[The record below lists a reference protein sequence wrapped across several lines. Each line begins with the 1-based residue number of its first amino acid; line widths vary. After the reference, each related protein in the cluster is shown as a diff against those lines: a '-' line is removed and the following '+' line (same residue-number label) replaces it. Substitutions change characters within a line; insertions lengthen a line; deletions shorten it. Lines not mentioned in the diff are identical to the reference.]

1 MRITFTR
8 VDHTLPLFCENIGY
22 DWQQEHVLRP
32 NGYYFFHWIQSESGT
47 GTVKIDG
54 NTFSL
59 EPNQGLLIRSNV
71 PHEYYASASQQKWQT
86 QFFVF
91 SGTIANELMAFV
103 GLKKYIYI
111 SKLSPELSSFIVNNF
126 KTFSQDD
133 LKSALK
139 QSAAIY
145 RFIMLIKQDSSSTAN
160 SFEMETIIDPIAQF
174 ISNHYSTEITN
185 EQLSSMTGYSIS
197 YQNRVF
203 AGHYGITSLK
213 YLNEYRL
220 RQAKSLLMIHPDWQ
234 IQRIGEAVGFTDI
247 SRFIHQF
254 KKLNGMTPLQFR
266 KML

>member
-22 DWQQEHVLRP
+22 DWQQEHVQRP
-32 NGYYFFHWIQSESGT
+32 NGYYFFHWIQSEIGT
-47 GTVKIDG
+47 GIVKID
-54 NTFSL
+54 NDAFSL
-59 EPNQGLLIRSNV
+59 NPNQGLLIRSNV
-71 PHEYYASASQQKWQT
+71 PHEYYASGPDPKWQT

-111 SKLSPELSSFIVNNF
+111 PKLSPELSSFIINNF

-145 RFIMLIKQDSSSTAN
+145 RFIMLIKQDSSSTPN
-160 SFEMETIIDPIAQF
+160 SFEMETIINPIAQY
-174 ISNHYSTEITN
+174 INEHYSTEITN
-185 EQLSSMTGYSIS
+185 KHLSSITGYSIS

-203 AGHYGITSLK
+203 AAHYGITPLK
-213 YLNEYRL
+213 YLTEYRL
-220 RQAKSLLMIHPDWQ
+220 RQAKSLLMIHPD
-234 IQRIGEAVGFTDI
+234 
-247 SRFIHQF
+247 
-254 KKLNGMTPLQFR
+254 
-266 KML
+266 